1 MDPLS
6 GRNTD
11 LDFDWSV
18 EESVVAVVEV
28 VVVRLVF
35 VGVLPFETLLL
46 ICQFHPEGFL
56 ICRYKIIFLI
66 FLKYILQSLSVTS
79 NDVIQL
85 TRSD

>member
-6 GRNTD
+6 GRNID

-18 EESVVAVVEV
+18 EESVAAVVEV

-56 ICRYKIIFLI
+56 ICRYKINFLI
-66 FLKYILQSLSVTS
+66 FFKYILQSLSVTS